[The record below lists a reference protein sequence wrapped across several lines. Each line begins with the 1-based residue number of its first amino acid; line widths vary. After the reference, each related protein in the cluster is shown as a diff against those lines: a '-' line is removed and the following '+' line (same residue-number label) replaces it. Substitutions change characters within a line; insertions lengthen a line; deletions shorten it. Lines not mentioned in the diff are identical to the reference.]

1 MTARQLITFLSSVAL
16 TSFLFLIDGCT
27 VIGFGVGSFI
37 DSRAKQITLDPLKDL
52 DSLEIGKNIMVQ
64 LKDGD
69 AVKGEYRGIRTIDDD
84 AYPNRYAEIR
94 KQNPENLNLPAIG
107 DTLTI
112 YMKPAKDKVNLE
124 RIFLG
129 LDFSE
134 DPKNLNTF
142 LNYRYT
148 RSPAK
153 DRINLDLIHTII
165 DRNDREI
172 NIAEVDSFIRRGGL
186 SDVTAV
192 ALKMKGNEEKI
203 AVNDIETIT
212 LKPEGKMSK
221 IFGAM
226 GLVTDL
232 AIYFLLKPSSEN
244 TASTG
249 GG

>member
-1 MTARQLITFLSSVAL
+1 MSRKTSITCIGVAL
-16 TSFLFLIDGCT
+16 LSCLLFLTNGCT
-27 VIGFGVGSFI
+27 VIGFGVGAFV
-37 DSRAKQITLDPLKDL
+37 DSRAKQIMLDPLNDL
-52 DSLEIGKNIMVQ
+52 DSLEIGKNIIVQ

-69 AVKGEYRGIRTIDDD
+69 AVKGEYKGIRIIDDD
-84 AYPNRYAEIR
+84 AYANRYAEIQ

-134 DPKNLNTF
+134 DPKNLQTF

-172 NIAEVDSFIRRGGL
+172 NIAEIDSFIHRGGL

-192 ALKMKGNEEKI
+192 ALKMKSDERKI
-203 AVNDIETIT
+203 AVNNIETIE
-212 LKPEGKMSK
+212 LKPDGKMSK

-232 AIYFLLKPSSEN
+232 VIYLQLKPASEN